1 MRRRVLVGCLAPV
14 LLVAAV
20 ACSRSPGGAAVATA
34 GAGASP
40 AATPSLSFLAQGI
53 RYAQCLRQ
61 HGIPMPDPSVDAN
74 GGVHILGVD
83 KQTLDENV
91 FNSGMRACEPYQPVA
106 PPDLLTDKLA
116 AQREYSRCM
125 RAHGVENFPDP
136 DPDGRLRLPE
146 EQIDPDYDG
155 AKAACDAAARSTQP
169 SPGANR

>member
-91 FNSGMRACEPYQPVA
+91 FNSGLQACEPYKPVT
-106 PPDLLTDKLA
+106 PPDLLADKLA
-116 AQREYSRCM
+116 SQREYSRCM
-125 RAHGVENFPDP
+125 RAHGVEDFPDP
-136 DPDGRLRLPE
+136 DADGRLNLPAE
-146 EQIDPDYDG
+146 ITDPDYDG
-155 AKAACDAAARSTQP
+155 AKAACDAAARSAQP